1 MGGRVGQDRK
11 MVGKMRKRRECG
23 SQMAEMGGKSKRM
36 ERHDKGQMREKVY
49 CMPP

>member
-23 SQMAEMGGKSKRM
+23 SQRWQKWG
-36 ERHDKGQMREKVY
+36 EKQEDGET
-49 CMPP
+49 